1 MTTHPLTVKRIAEVD
16 VDLPTHRWLVE
27 DLWGRGAVGI
37 VGGAPKCCKSWL
49 GLDIALSVSSGTPC
63 LGRFPVVRA
72 GPTLVY
78 LAEDAAPMV
87 RERILGICNHR
98 RLDIHS
104 LDLHLIDTP
113 SLRLDLDADRTRLAA
128 AVETI
133 RPKLL
138 LLDPLVRLHRADE
151 NSSADISA
159 LLGFLRELQRRFDT
173 AVLLVHHMSKKHRA
187 QLGQALR
194 GSGDLHA
201 FGDCNAYLVR
211 KNDKLLLSVE
221 QRFAKETDP
230 VSLAL
235 VSDDHGNNT
244 HLEIRERTADDQ
256 RRRPLSEAVREALA
270 DADEPL
276 TRAALRKNLRVNNH
290 RLGLTLGELEE
301 RHIAIRGPSGWSLA
315 PKSDSGPTPT
325 PPSAKPTT
333 HFNRSVPS
341 PH

>member
-1 MTTHPLTVKRIAEVD
+1 LTTEPLTVKRIAEIAPD
-16 VDLPTHRWLVE
+16 IPAKRWLIE
-27 DLWGRGAVGI
+27 NFWGRGAVGI

-49 GLDIALSVSSGTPC
+49 GLDIALSVASGTPC
-63 LGRFPVVRA
+63 LGRFPVMSA

-98 RLDIHS
+98 RLDIQN

-128 AVETI
+128 AIENI

-211 KNDKLLLSVE
+211 KNEKLLLSVE
-221 QRFAKETDP
+221 QRFAKESDP
-230 VSLAL
+230 IPLVL
-235 VSDDHGNNT
+235 VSDDQGDNT
-244 HLEIRERTADDQ
+244 HLEILDCVANDQ
-256 RRRPLSEAVREALA
+256 RLPLSESVRQTLA
-270 DADEPL
+270 DADRPL
-276 TRAALRKNLRVNNH
+276 TRAALRTSLRVNNH
-290 RLGLTLGELEE
+290 RLGLALAELEE
-301 RHIAIRGPSGWSLA
+301 RQIAIRTQNGWSLV
-315 PKSDSGPTPT
+315 PLTDSVSDSQLPLI
-325 PPSAKPTT
+325 
-333 HFNRSVPS
+333 
-341 PH
+341 

>member
-1 MTTHPLTVKRIAEVD
+1 MTTQPLTVKRIAEVD

-27 DLWGRGAVGI
+27 GLWGRGAVGI

-49 GLDIALSVSSGTPC
+49 GLDIALSVASGTPC

-72 GPTLVY
+72 GPALVY

-98 RLDIHS
+98 RLDIEN

-113 SLRLDLDADRTRLAA
+113 SLRLDLDEDRTRLAA

-211 KNDKLLLSVE
+211 KNDKLLLSIE

-230 VSLAL
+230 ISLAL
-235 VSDDHGNNT
+235 VSDDQGNNT
-244 HLEIRERTADDQ
+244 HLEIRDCVANHQ
-256 RRRPLSEAVREALA
+256 RLPLSESVRRALA
-270 DADEPL
+270 DASEPL
-276 TRAALRKNLRVNNH
+276 TRAALRNTLRVNNH
-290 RLGLTLGELEE
+290 RLGLALAELEE
-301 RHIAIRGPSGWSLA
+301 RHIAIRDKSGWSLV
-315 PKSDSGPTPT
+315 PLSGTAAHSQLPLI
-325 PPSAKPTT
+325 
-333 HFNRSVPS
+333 
-341 PH
+341 

>member
-1 MTTHPLTVKRIAEVD
+1 MTPRPLTVKRIAEVD
-16 VDLPTHRWLVE
+16 VDMPTHRWLVE

-49 GLDIALSVSSGTPC
+49 GLDIALSVASGTPC
-63 LGRFPVVRA
+63 LGRFPVTRA

-98 RLDIHS
+98 RLDIET

-113 SLRLDLDADRTRLAA
+113 SLRLDLDADRTSLAA

-159 LLGFLRELQRRFDT
+159 LLGFLRDLQRRFDT

-211 KNDKLLLSVE
+211 KNDKLILSVE
-221 QRFAKETDP
+221 HRFAKQSDP
-230 VSLAL
+230 IPLAL
-235 VSDDHGNNT
+235 VSDDGDNP
-244 HLEIRERTADDQ
+244 HLEILDRADNEQ
-256 RRRPLSEAVREALA
+256 HRRPLSETVRRALA
-270 DADEPL
+270 DADQPL
-276 TRAALRKNLRVNNH
+276 TRAALRSTLRVNNH
-290 RLGLTLGELEE
+290 RLGLALDDLEK
-301 RHIAIRGPSGWSLA
+301 RRIAIRDKNGWSLISR
-315 PKSDSGPTPT
+315 SDTEAHTQLPL
-325 PPSAKPTT
+325 
-333 HFNRSVPS
+333 V
-341 PH
+341 

>member
-1 MTTHPLTVKRIAEVD
+1 LTTQSLIVKRIAEVAAEI
-16 VDLPTHRWLVE
+16 PTHRWLVE

-49 GLDIALSVSSGTPC
+49 GLDIALSVASGTPC
-63 LGRFPVVRA
+63 LGRFPVVRP

-98 RLDIHS
+98 RLDIES

-113 SLRLDLDADRTRLAA
+113 SLRLDLDTDRTSLAA

-211 KNDKLLLSVE
+211 KNDKLILSVE
-221 QRFAKETDP
+221 HRFAKESDP
-230 VSLAL
+230 IPLAL

-244 HLEIRERTADDQ
+244 HLEILDRAADDQ
-256 RRRPLSEAVREALA
+256 HLPLSETVRRALA
-270 DADEPL
+270 DADQPL
-276 TRAALRKNLRVNNH
+276 TRAALRGTLRVNNH
-290 RLGLTLGELEE
+290 RLGLALAELEK
-301 RHIAIRGPSGWSLA
+301 RRIAIRGPKGWFLISRPDTESHTQL
-315 PKSDSGPTPT
+315 PL
-325 PPSAKPTT
+325 
-333 HFNRSVPS
+333 V
-341 PH
+341 

>member
-1 MTTHPLTVKRIAEVD
+1 MTTLPLIVKRIAEID
-16 VDLPTHRWLVE
+16 AHIPTHRWLIE
-27 DLWGRGAVGI
+27 DIWGRGAVGI

-49 GLDIALSVSSGTPC
+49 GLDIALSVASGTPC
-63 LGRFPVVRA
+63 LGRFPVASA
-72 GPTLVY
+72 GPALVY

-98 RLDIHS
+98 RLDIRN

-113 SLRLDLDADRTRLAA
+113 SLRLDLDSDRTRLAD
-128 AVETI
+128 AVENI

-211 KNDKLLLSVE
+211 KNEKLLLSVE
-221 QRFAKETDP
+221 HRFAKETDP
-230 VSLAL
+230 IPLAI
-235 VSDDHGNNT
+235 VSDDQGADT
-244 HLEIRERTADDQ
+244 HLEIFDRTPDNQ
-256 RRRPLSEAVREALA
+256 RLPLAESLRRTLA
-270 DADEPL
+270 DADGPL
-276 TRAALRKNLRVNNH
+276 TRAALRSILRVNNH
-290 RLGLTLGELEE
+290 RLGLALEELEK
-301 RHIAIRGPSGWSLA
+301 RRIAIRGQNGWSLLTC
-315 PKSDSGPTPT
+315 SDTDTDTQLSLI
-325 PPSAKPTT
+325 
-333 HFNRSVPS
+333 
-341 PH
+341 

>member
-1 MTTHPLTVKRIAEVD
+1 MTTQPLTVKRIAEIAPN
-16 VDLPTHRWLVE
+16 LPAKRWLIE

-49 GLDIALSVSSGTPC
+49 GLDIALSVASGTPC
-63 LGRFPVVRA
+63 LGRFPVMSA

-98 RLDIHS
+98 RLDIET

-113 SLRLDLDADRTRLAA
+113 SLRLDLDADRTRLADA
-128 AVETI
+128 IEKI
-133 RPKLL
+133 RPRLI

-211 KNDKLLLSVE
+211 KNEKLLLSVE

-230 VSLAL
+230 ISLAL
-235 VSDDHGNNT
+235 VSDDKGNGT
-244 HLEIRERTADDQ
+244 HLEILDRNANDQ
-256 RRRPLSEAVREALA
+256 RLPLSEFVRQILA
-270 DADEPL
+270 DADGPL
-276 TRAALRKNLRVNNH
+276 TRAALRRTLRVNNH
-290 RLGLTLGELEE
+290 RLGLALEELEK
-301 RHIAIRGPSGWSLA
+301 RRIAVRGQNGWSLVSL
-315 PKSDSGPTPT
+315 PNTESEGQLPLI
-325 PPSAKPTT
+325 
-333 HFNRSVPS
+333 
-341 PH
+341 

>member
-1 MTTHPLTVKRIAEVD
+1 LTTQPLTVKRIAEVD
-16 VDLPTHRWLVE
+16 VDIPTHRWLVE

-49 GLDIALSVSSGTPC
+49 GLDIALSVASGTPC
-63 LGRFPVVRA
+63 LGRFPIVRA
-72 GPTLVY
+72 GPSLVY

-98 RLDIHS
+98 RLDIET

-211 KNDKLLLSVE
+211 KNDKLILSIE
-221 QRFAKETDP
+221 HRFAKESGP
-230 VSLAL
+230 IPLAL
-235 VSDDHGNNT
+235 VSDDNGNNT
-244 HLEIRERTADDQ
+244 HLEILDRAANEQ
-256 RRRPLSEAVREALA
+256 RRLPLSETVRRALA
-270 DADEPL
+270 DADGPL
-276 TRAALRKNLRVNNH
+276 TRAALRKTLCVNNH
-290 RLGLTLGELEE
+290 RLGLALDDLEK
-301 RHIAIRGPSGWSLA
+301 RRIAIRDKSGWSMVPL
-315 PKSDSGPTPT
+315 SDTGAETQRPLI
-325 PPSAKPTT
+325 
-333 HFNRSVPS
+333 
-341 PH
+341 

>member
-1 MTTHPLTVKRIAEVD
+1 MTTEPLTVKRIAEVAP
-16 VDLPTHRWLVE
+16 DLPAKRWLIE
-27 DLWGRGAVGI
+27 NLWGRGAVGI

-49 GLDIALSVSSGTPC
+49 GLDIALSVASGTPC
-63 LGRFPVVRA
+63 LGRFPVMSA

-98 RLDIHS
+98 RLDIQN

-128 AVETI
+128 AIENI

-159 LLGFLRELQRRFDT
+159 LLGFLRELQRTFDT

-211 KNDKLLLSVE
+211 KNEKLLLSVE

-230 VSLAL
+230 ISLAL
-235 VSDDHGNNT
+235 VSDDQGHDT
-244 HLEIRERTADDQ
+244 HLEILDTAANDQ
-256 RRRPLSEAVREALA
+256 RLPLSESVRKTLA
-270 DADEPL
+270 DADRPL
-276 TRAALRKNLRVNNH
+276 TRAALRTSLRVNNH
-290 RLGLTLGELEE
+290 RLGLALEELEKQ
-301 RHIAIRGPSGWSLA
+301 RIAIRTQNGWSLA
-315 PKSDSGPTPT
+315 PLTESVSDSQLPLIR
-325 PPSAKPTT
+325 ANL
-333 HFNRSVPS
+333 FDRSVPG
-341 PH
+341 

>member
-1 MTTHPLTVKRIAEVD
+1 LTTHPLTVKRIAEVD

-49 GLDIALSVSSGTPC
+49 GLDIALSVASGTPC

-72 GPTLVY
+72 GPALVY

-98 RLDIHS
+98 RLDIHA

-113 SLRLDLDADRTRLAA
+113 SLRLDLDVDRTRLAA

-133 RPKLL
+133 RPKILI
-138 LLDPLVRLHRADE
+138 LDPLVRLHRADE

-173 AVLLVHHMSKKHRA
+173 AVLLVHHMSKRHRA

-230 VSLAL
+230 ISLAL
-235 VSDDHGNNT
+235 VSDDNGADT
-244 HLEIRERTADDQ
+244 HLEVLDRIANDQ
-256 RRRPLSEAVREALA
+256 RLPLSETVRITLA
-270 DADEPL
+270 DTDKPL
-276 TRAALRKNLRVNNH
+276 TRAALRQKLRVNNH
-290 RLGLTLGELEE
+290 RLGLALAELEQ
-301 RHIAIRGPSGWSLA
+301 RHIAIRENKGWTLV
-315 PKSDSGPTPT
+315 PKSDPAPTNASPASE
-325 PPSAKPTT
+325 PPL
-333 HFNRSVPS
+333 FNRSVPS
-341 PH
+341 PP

>member
-1 MTTHPLTVKRIAEVD
+1 MTANPLTVKRIAEID
-16 VDLPTHRWLVE
+16 AHIPTHRWLIE

-49 GLDIALSVSSGTPC
+49 GLDIALSVASGTPC
-63 LGRFPVVRA
+63 LGRFPVMNA

-98 RLDIHS
+98 RLDIGT
-104 LDLHLIDTP
+104 LDLHLIDSP
-113 SLRLDLDADRTRLAA
+113 SLRLDLDSDRTRLAA
-128 AVETI
+128 AVENI

-211 KNDKLLLSVE
+211 NNDKLLLSVE
-221 QRFAKETDP
+221 HRFAKETEP
-230 VSLAL
+230 IPLAL
-235 VSDDHGNNT
+235 VSNDHVADT
-244 HLEIRERTADDQ
+244 HLEIIDHAPDD
-256 RRRPLSEAVREALA
+256 RRLPLSESVRRALA
-270 DADEPL
+270 DAHGPL
-276 TRAALRKNLRVNNH
+276 TRDAIRKNLRVNNH
-290 RLGLTLGELEE
+290 RLGLALAELEKH
-301 RHIAIRGPSGWSLA
+301 RIAIRDQNGWSLV
-315 PKSDSGPTPT
+315 PLSDTGADTQLPLI
-325 PPSAKPTT
+325 
-333 HFNRSVPS
+333 
-341 PH
+341 

>member
-1 MTTHPLTVKRIAEVD
+1 LTTQPLTVKRIAEVD
-16 VDLPTHRWLVE
+16 VDTPTHRWLVE

-49 GLDIALSVSSGTPC
+49 GLDIALSVASGTPC
-63 LGRFPVVRA
+63 LGRFPVVHV

-98 RLDIHS
+98 RLDIET

-113 SLRLDLDADRTRLAA
+113 SLRLDLDADRRSLAA

-211 KNDKLLLSVE
+211 KNDKLILSVE
-221 QRFAKETDP
+221 HRFAKQSDP
-230 VSLAL
+230 IPLAL
-235 VSDDHGNNT
+235 VSDDNGDNT
-244 HLEIRERTADDQ
+244 HLEILGRAPNDQ
-256 RRRPLSEAVREALA
+256 RLPLSETVRRALA
-270 DADEPL
+270 DADQPL
-276 TRAALRKNLRVNNH
+276 TRAALRSNLRVNNH
-290 RLGLTLGELEE
+290 RLGLALAELEK
-301 RHIAIRGPSGWSLA
+301 RRIAIRGPKGWSLTSR
-315 PKSDSGPTPT
+315 SDSEAHTQLPL
-325 PPSAKPTT
+325 
-333 HFNRSVPS
+333 V
-341 PH
+341 

>member
-1 MTTHPLTVKRIAEVD
+1 LTTHPLTVKRIAEVD
-16 VDLPTHRWLVE
+16 AEIPTHRWLVE

-49 GLDIALSVSSGTPC
+49 GLDIALSVASGTPC
-63 LGRFPVVRA
+63 LGRFPVTRA
-72 GPTLVY
+72 GPSLVY

-98 RLDIHS
+98 RLDIET

-113 SLRLDLDADRTRLAA
+113 SLRLDLDADRTSLAA
-128 AVETI
+128 AVGAI

-221 QRFAKETDP
+221 HRFAKQSDP
-230 VSLAL
+230 IPLAL
-235 VSDDHGNNT
+235 VSDDHGDNT
-244 HLEIRERTADDQ
+244 HLEILDRAANDQ
-256 RRRPLSEAVREALA
+256 RLPLSETVRRALA
-270 DADEPL
+270 HADQPL
-276 TRAALRKNLRVNNH
+276 TRAALRSTLRVNNH
-290 RLGLTLGELEE
+290 RLGLALDELEK
-301 RHIAIRGPSGWSLA
+301 RRIAIRGPKGWALI
-315 PKSDSGPTPT
+315 PQPQSDTGHDNQLPLI
-325 PPSAKPTT
+325 
-333 HFNRSVPS
+333 
-341 PH
+341 

>member
-1 MTTHPLTVKRIAEVD
+1 MTPRPLTVKRIAEVD
-16 VDLPTHRWLVE
+16 VDMPTHRWLVE

-49 GLDIALSVSSGTPC
+49 GLDIALSVASGTPC
-63 LGRFPVVRA
+63 LGRFPVTRA

-98 RLDIHS
+98 RLDIET

-113 SLRLDLDADRTRLAA
+113 SLRLDLDADRTSLAA
-128 AVETI
+128 AVEAI

-159 LLGFLRELQRRFDT
+159 LLGFLRDLQRRFDT

-211 KNDKLLLSVE
+211 KNDKLILSVE
-221 QRFAKETDP
+221 HRFAKESAP
-230 VSLAL
+230 IPLAL
-235 VSDDHGNNT
+235 LSDDNGHNT
-244 HLEIRERTADDQ
+244 HLEILDQSISWTMRDKNHTLTLHATRSQGGLLHAPTVTEMTNRLLESLTSTVEVSLTTADGKPLFSGTGRNAGLEVGGAIEELIALWESESGTVG
-256 RRRPLSEAVREALA
+256 RRS
-270 DADEPL
+270 
-276 TRAALRKNLRVNNH
+276 
-290 RLGLTLGELEE
+290 
-301 RHIAIRGPSGWSLA
+301 
-315 PKSDSGPTPT
+315 
-325 PPSAKPTT
+325 
-333 HFNRSVPS
+333 
-341 PH
+341 